1 MFNKKS
7 IGLCKLFFISI
18 IAFASFGLAA
28 DESNSDTI
36 PALDSDGDGHIDWFE
51 IDVITNGQVHPDW
64 DYGVT
69 GFIGFYD
76 YNYNENN

>member
-1 MFNKKS
+1 
-7 IGLCKLFFISI
+7 
-18 IAFASFGLAA
+18 LAA
-28 DESNSDTI
+28 DESASNTI

-69 GFIGFYD
+69 GFVALLNMRTMSPLTKYFESSGKVKTPEISTCQ
-76 YNYNENN
+76 E